1 MPTDRLPVLSCAELA
16 AAEGAWL
23 AEHPGKAATLM
34 RRAVAAIAA
43 ETRALLGHR
52 PASTLVL
59 AGKGKN
65 GADAI
70 LAALALGG
78 RATVLL
84 AQGEP
89 VGALPVRAL
98 AAARRKGARI
108 VRWDAA
114 CPPSIAGH
122 EVVLDGIL
130 GSGFEP
136 PLDPELRALIRWSDK
151 LDGLRVAVDV
161 PSGVGDRTSSPCFRA
176 DLTVS
181 IGCLKSPL
189 LRPAVARA
197 AGRIRVADI
206 GLPLGLGESRCVTP
220 EALGPLRAPRPAR
233 TEKRAQGRLLIIGGS
248 RDMPGAVVMNAEAAL
263 RAGAGLVT
271 VAAPAA
277 IHGRA
282 ALALPEAMW
291 IPVPAARGGAPVAR
305 LPQAAGRACDLAD
318 TVVVGSGL
326 GQGGVRLALAT
337 ARRIRGVA
345 VLDADALRPEVV
357 RAARQAAGR
366 VLLPHAGEFRRV
378 TGRAASPAA
387 ALQAA
392 RRLKAIIVLKGPL
405 TCVTDGRTLTHIP
418 LGGPV
423 LARGGSGDLL
433 AGIVAATVARRAS
446 LGLDLLD
453 AVIAA
458 TAWHGAAA
466 DWLARHE
473 GESAVRTTQLL
484 DGLSPTL
491 RGR

>member
-1 MPTDRLPVLSCAELA
+1 
-16 AAEGAWL
+16 
-23 AEHPGKAATLM
+23 M
-34 RRAVAAIAA
+34 RRAVTAIAA

-52 PASTLVL
+52 PRSTLVL

-78 RATVLL
+78 KVTILL

-89 VGALPVRAL
+89 HQGPPQRAL
-98 AAARRKGARI
+98 TRARNKGARI
-108 VRWDAA
+108 INWHQLKPVNVTD
-114 CPPSIAGH
+114 H
-122 EVVLDGIL
+122 EVIMDGIL

-136 PLDPELRALIRWSDK
+136 PLDKNLRALIQWSER
-151 LDGLRVAVDV
+151 LHGLRVSVDV
-161 PSGVGDRTSSPCFRA
+161 PSGVGDHTSTPCFRA

-189 LRPAVARA
+189 LRPTVARR

-206 GLPLGLGESRCVTP
+206 GLPLGLGEVRCATTA
-220 EALGPLRAPRPAR
+220 ALEPLRALRPAR
-233 TEKRAQGRLLIIGGS
+233 TEKRAQGRLLIVGGS
-248 RDMPGAVVMNAEAAL
+248 RDMPGAVVMNTEAAL

-271 VAAPAA
+271 VAAPSA
-277 IHGRA
+277 IHARA

-291 IPVPAARGGAPVAR
+291 IAVTSSKRGTPAAR
-305 LPQAAGRACDLAD
+305 LPKSAEVTCEKAD
-318 TVVVGSGL
+318 TVLVGSGL
-326 GQGGVRLALAT
+326 GTSGVRLALAT
-337 ARRIRGVA
+337 VRRIRGVA
-345 VLDADALRPEVV
+345 VLDADALRPEVI
-357 RAARQAAGR
+357 RAAHRASAR
-366 VLLPHAGEFRRV
+366 VLLPHAGEFRRISGQLA
-378 TGRAASPAA
+378 TPEAAMRTAKK
-387 ALQAA
+387 LGV
-392 RRLKAIIVLKGPL
+392 IIVLKGPL
-405 TCVTDGRTLTHIP
+405 TSVTDGQTLTYIP

-466 DWLARHE
+466 DWLARRE

-484 DGLSPTL
+484 AGLSPTL
-491 RGR
+491 RRP

>member
-1 MPTDRLPVLSCAELA
+1 MRL
-16 AAEGAWL
+16 
-23 AEHPGKAATLM
+23 
-34 RRAVAAIAA
+34 AVAAIAA

-52 PASTLVL
+52 PRSTLVL

-65 GADAI
+65 GADAV

-78 RATVLL
+78 KVTVLL

-89 VGALPVRAL
+89 TGALPRRAI
-98 AAARRKGARI
+98 ARARRMGAT
-108 VRWDAA
+108 VAHWDAA
-114 CPPSIAGH
+114 RPVALGDH
-122 EVVLDGIL
+122 ELVLDGVL

-136 PLDPELRALIRWSDK
+136 PLDKDLRALIRWSDR
-151 LDGLRVAVDV
+151 LRGLRVAVDV
-161 PSGVGDRTSSPCFRA
+161 PSGVGDRTASPSFRA

-189 LRPAVARA
+189 LRPAVARR

-206 GLPLGLGESRCVTP
+206 GLPLALGETRCATAS
-220 EALGPLRAPRPAR
+220 ALDPLRAPRNAR
-233 TEKRAQGRLLIIGGS
+233 TEKRAQGRLLIVGGS
-248 RDMPGAVVMNAEAAL
+248 RDMPGAVVMNTEAAL

-271 VAAPAA
+271 VAAPEA
-277 IHGRA
+277 IHARA

-291 IPVPAARGGAPVAR
+291 IPVAASRGGAPAER
-305 LPQAAGRACDLAD
+305 LPKAAEAACDLAD
-318 TVVVGSGL
+318 TVLVGSGL
-326 GQGGVRLALAT
+326 GRGGIRLAVAT

-357 RAARQAAGR
+357 RAAGRATAR

-378 TGRAASPAA
+378 TGQAASPAA
-387 ALQAA
+387 AMRAA
-392 RRLKAIIVLKGPL
+392 RRLGAIIVLKGPL

-433 AGIVAATVARRAS
+433 AGIVAATLARRGS
-446 LGLDLLD
+446 LGLGLLD

-458 TAWHGAAA
+458 AAWHGAAA

-484 DGLSPTL
+484 AGLSPTL
-491 RGR
+491 RRG

>member
-1 MPTDRLPVLSCAELA
+1 MA
-16 AAEGAWL
+16 
-23 AEHPGKAATLM
+23 LM
-34 RRAVAAIAA
+34 RRAVTAIAA

-52 PASTLVL
+52 PRSTLVL

-70 LAALALGG
+70 LSALALGG
-78 RATVLL
+78 KVTVLL

-89 VGALPVRAL
+89 HRGLPQRAL
-98 AAARRKGARI
+98 TRARRKGARI
-108 VRWDAA
+108 LNWSPVKPANVAD
-114 CPPSIAGH
+114 H

-136 PLDPELRALIRWSDK
+136 PLDKSLRALIQWSER
-151 LDGLRVAVDV
+151 LSGLRVSVDV
-161 PSGVGDRTSSPCFRA
+161 PSGVGDATSTPCFRA

-189 LRPAVARA
+189 LRPTVARR

-206 GLPLGLGESRCVTP
+206 GLPLGLGEARCATNG
-220 EALGPLRAPRPAR
+220 ALEPLRALRAAH
-233 TEKRAQGRLLIIGGS
+233 TEKRAQGRLLIVGGS
-248 RDMPGAVVMNAEAAL
+248 RDMPGAVVMNTEAAL

-271 VAAPAA
+271 VAAPSA
-277 IHGRA
+277 IHAHA

-291 IPVPAARGGAPVAR
+291 IAVASSKRGAPAAR
-305 LPQAAGRACDLAD
+305 LPKSAELAGEKAD
-318 TVVVGSGL
+318 TVLIGSGL
-326 GQGGVRLALAT
+326 GPRGVRLALAT

-345 VLDADALRPEVV
+345 VLDADALRPEVI
-357 RAARQAAGR
+357 RAARRATAR
-366 VLLPHAGEFRRV
+366 VLLPHAGEFRRISGQLA
-378 TGRAASPAA
+378 TPEAAMRTAKK
-387 ALQAA
+387 LG
-392 RRLKAIIVLKGPL
+392 AIVVLKGPL
-405 TCVTDGRTLTHIP
+405 TSVTDGKTLTYIP

-433 AGIVAATVARRAS
+433 AGIIAATIARRSS

-466 DWLARHE
+466 DWLSQHE

-484 DGLSPTL
+484 AGLSPTL
-491 RGR
+491 RRP